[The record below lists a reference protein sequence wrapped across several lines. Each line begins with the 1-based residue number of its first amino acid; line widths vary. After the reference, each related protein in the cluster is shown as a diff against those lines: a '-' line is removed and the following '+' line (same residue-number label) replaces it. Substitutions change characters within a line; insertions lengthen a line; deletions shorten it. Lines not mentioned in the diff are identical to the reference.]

1 MTIYRYRATDV
12 YGKVT
17 KGNIDALNEFDLE
30 AQLKKNGLELIKA
43 HLLKYKIRSVK
54 KLNRRDLIS
63 FIFHLEM
70 TLRAGIPILIILAD
84 LRDSSEE
91 LKIRNLC
98 ANLHEKIDAG
108 STISEALSSHSTI
121 FTELII
127 NLIRAGEATG
137 QLPHILQEV
146 GNSLKWHD
154 ELLSKTRQLLIYPA
168 FVTIVVVSVMIFL
181 MTYLVPQ
188 IVGFVANM
196 GAEIPIQTKLLMM
209 VSRAFVGY
217 WWAILS
223 APFILT
229 ALVLFLAK
237 INQRFKRMLHIAQLR
252 IPYVGPVVK
261 KIILARVTDTF
272 GLTYRTGIK
281 VLEGLEYCRNVT
293 SNLAVREAIEKACI
307 AIANGAPISQSF
319 AAQKLFPVLII
330 SMIKV
335 GEETGDLAGSLK
347 NISYFYNRDINEA
360 IARVQALIEPTLT
373 VILGALLGWI
383 MLAVLGPVYDTISKL
398 KLT

>member
-1 MTIYRYRATDV
+1 MTIYRYRATDAC
-12 YGKVT
+12 GKVT
-17 KGNIDALNEFDLE
+17 KGDIEALNEFDLE
-30 AQLKKNGLELIKA
+30 AQLKKGGLELIKA
-43 HLLKYKIRSVK
+43 HILKYKIRAVR
-54 KLNRRDLIS
+54 KLVRRDLIS

-70 TLRAGIPILIILAD
+70 TLRAGIPILSILAD
-84 LRDSSEE
+84 LRDSSEDS
-91 LKIRNLC
+91 KIRNLC
-98 ANLHEKIDAG
+98 ANLYERIDSG
-108 STISEALSSHSTI
+108 SSISAAFASHSSI
-121 FTELII
+121 FTELVI

-146 GNSLKWHD
+146 GASLKWQD
-154 ELLSKTRQLLIYPA
+154 ELFSKTKQLLIYPA
-168 FVTIVVVSVMIFL
+168 FVTIVVVSVIIFL

-196 GAEIPIQTKLLMM
+196 GNEIPIQTKLLMV
-209 VSRAFVGY
+209 VSEAFVGY

-237 INQRFKRMLHIAQLR
+237 INPRCKRMLHVAQLR
-252 IPYVGPVVK
+252 IPYIGPIIK
-261 KIILARVTDTF
+261 KIILARITDTF

-281 VLEGLEYCRNVT
+281 VLDGLAYCRNVT
-293 SNLAVREAIEKACI
+293 GNLAVREAIDKACI

-319 AAQKLFPVLII
+319 AAQKLFPVLVI
-330 SMIKV
+330 SMLKV
-335 GEETGDLAGSLK
+335 GEDTGDLTGSLK
-347 NISYFYNRDINEA
+347 NISYFYNRDINDA
-360 IARVQALIEPTLT
+360 IGRVQALIEPALT

-383 MLAVLGPVYDTISKL
+383 MLAVLGPIYDTISKL